1 MTSADLPETMQQTA
15 RATRLFITGAAG
27 FVGINM
33 VKHAATAGAQVI
45 ALTRREPDS
54 ASQTF
59 LADVADKVTWCV
71 GDVSD
76 AAGLCELVSRHDVT
90 HILHAAALTGS
101 LETEKHDARR
111 MLDVNLLGTLN
122 LLEAAREVRA
132 TRTVFVSSSGL
143 YGANPAQP
151 ALTEASPLQIAGL
164 YTIAKQASEHLCNR
178 FAELHKLDIITGRLG
193 TAYGPMERPTR
204 SRQRM
209 SAVYHAV
216 TAALNKQPLTV
227 IGAAIARDFCH
238 IDDVSQAYM
247 HLLFANQLN
256 HTCYNVAGAH
266 AEPLSHALNAL
277 TDMYGLV
284 WRTDTRDDTTR
295 EHLVQMPEQ
304 ARASLDLSRLQ
315 ADTGWTPRFDL
326 MAGVRAYAAWRQSNL
341 DKDLQDVNESA

>member
-1 MTSADLPETMQQTA
+1 MTSADLPETLQQKA

-132 TRTVFVSSSGL
+132 TRLVFVSSSGL

-193 TAYGPMERPTR
+193 TTYGPMERPTR

-209 SAVYHAV
+209 SAIYQAV
-216 TAALNKQPLTV
+216 TAALEKRPLSV
-227 IGAAIARDFCH
+227 IGAEISRDFCH
-238 IDDVSQAYM
+238 VDDISRAYL
-247 HLLFANQLN
+247 HLLL
-256 HTCYNVAGAH
+256 TEKLSYRCYNVAGAR
-266 AEPLSHALNAL
+266 AEPLSTALNAL
-277 TDMYGLV
+277 ATTHDLM
-284 WRTDTRDDTTR
+284 WEQDPKDDTTR
-295 EHLVQMPEQ
+295 QHLVQVPEQ

-315 ADTGWTPRFDL
+315 ADTGWTPHFDL
-326 MAGVRAYAAWRQSNL
+326 TTGVQAYAAWREENGTP
-341 DKDLQDVNESA
+341 